1 MRPPSTKVAPPRST
15 TAPISRAVAGAT
27 ALPSTKRPVKR
38 WAATS
43 RARSSAAWGGQME
56 STTSLVAITAATV
69 PASSSPAAAAR
80 PRVSALRP
88 AEAQST
94 RCPAALARQVG
105 EAARRR
111 ARRQIGRAVN
121 GLDLDLAHEI
131 AQQDRDEPEHGQQ
144 RREHDGGEQPEE
156 EALHAPGGAAHHAHE
171 ERADDPA
178 RQQHEEPETL
188 VVSHGGNGTA
198 DRGPCPGRPSGRVS
212 LRARALPAPPVFG
225 GRFGRGAQPPSE
237 RSQRAGALAE
247 ISAGSST
254 GVTSA
259 SAMRNIARMKK
270 VTRIPRPIDARFIRG

>member
-94 RCPAALARQVG
+94 RCPAALA
-105 EAARRR
+105 
-111 ARRQIGRAVN
+111 
-121 GLDLDLAHEI
+121 HEI

-144 RREHDGGEQPEE
+144 WREHEGGEQPDE

-178 RQQHEEPETL
+178 RQQHEEPETR

-198 DRGPCPGRPSGRVS
+198 DRGPCPGRASGLVS
-212 LRARALPAPPVFG
+212 LRARALPAQPVFG